1 MSRNNASTFKFKSEL
16 VFNDIVTFCENAV
29 LLKDFAPKEIAIL
42 FYHIE
47 PSDIKIIYEMS
58 NPVCE
63 CGNKLHKHDLIN
75 WNMDKKYPLFKYR
88 YICPKCNKTIIT
100 PLEPI
105 VKKGC
110 NYTEDIRVMTMNLYS
125 KEHISYANATRF
137 INEAYDLSL
146 TRQSIYNFN
155 DKESEKYI
163 AKKEEKI
170 QEKLNEKNIEPT
182 GFPGHDESFL
192 TIKGEKYAFLAM
204 IDSNNQKIINDQIIP
219 ENEYRDFLE
228 TFIIYSQK
236 DLSPYK
242 DQNTPNPRHP
252 LLLTDLKKNTL
263 IGDGLKEYPIIAK
276 KANMNF
282 HPCGFHIIMNQRKPV
297 WKTQKRLEQ
306 KKQRNQNKINKNK
319 EKIQEYYEKY
329 KGQSPNFKNKDSRR
343 HKNGKGKQNTTKRK

>member
-16 VFNDIVTFCENAV
+16 VFNDIITFCENAV

-75 WNMDKKYPLFKYR
+75 WNMDKKYPIFKYR

-125 KEHISYANATRF
+125 KEHISYANATKF

-163 AKKEEKI
+163 AKK
-170 QEKLNEKNIEPT
+170 
-182 GFPGHDESFL
+182 
-192 TIKGEKYAFLAM
+192 
-204 IDSNNQKIINDQIIP
+204 
-219 ENEYRDFLE
+219 R
-228 TFIIYSQK
+228 
-236 DLSPYK
+236 
-242 DQNTPNPRHP
+242 R
-252 LLLTDLKKNTL
+252 KNT
-263 IGDGLKEYPIIAK
+263 
-276 KANMNF
+276 
-282 HPCGFHIIMNQRKPV
+282 RKV
-297 WKTQKRLEQ
+297 K
-306 KKQRNQNKINKNK
+306 
-319 EKIQEYYEKY
+319 
-329 KGQSPNFKNKDSRR
+329 
-343 HKNGKGKQNTTKRK
+343 